1 MEGDRPER
9 AQLQHLVAFSDV
21 PQCLFGALSSVLCS
35 HGRHTVSWWGE
46 GDLLILMETKTEMVR
61 KLRNAFTHGK
71 LPSTDAWQLAEST
84 VSQSWMLKVD
94 FGGNVNEISLGV
106 PGTVYVNTAPLT
118 LMGAEC

>member
-1 MEGDRPER
+1 M
-9 AQLQHLVAFSDV
+9 LVR
-21 PQCLFGALSSVLCS
+21 GTELSAVQPWVS
-35 HGRHTVSWWGE
+35 VSWRDGK
-46 GDLLILMETKTEMVR
+46 DFLILVETKTLMVR

-106 PGTVYVNTAPLT
+106 PGTVYVSAAPLT
-118 LMGAEC
+118 QVGAEC